1 MSYFYKP
8 GTVSEQKG
16 HDSGLQETSG
26 SVMALMQ
33 CLNLG
38 CTLWSPG
45 KLIKLWKWNYTETP
59 LPDHHFGK
67 KAKVAQLTALEAV
80 GKEAFSKHFPQNC
93 KNMPFLRRSMR
104 HHYQNFKCLYFDPMG
119 SFLEIHFHANGM
131 DRIILC
137 SRRLETTHE
146 GIIMSF
152 TKNKRAIQV
161 CGKISRLYGEA
172 KKARLEYCM
181 YDTRFCVTMGKR

>member
-16 HDSGLQETSG
+16 HDPGLQETSG

-38 CTLWSPG
+38 CMLWSPG

-59 LPDHHFGK
+59 FLDHHFGK

-80 GKEAFSKHFPQNC
+80 GKEAFSKHFPRNC
-93 KNMPFLRRSMR
+93 KNMPFLRRSMW
-104 HHYQNFKCLYFDPMG
+104 HHYQNFKCLYFDQWA
-119 SFLEIHFHANGM
+119 HFWKFIFTQMEWTRLFFAVEDWKQHTKELSCHLQ
-131 DRIILC
+131 RIREL
-137 SRRLETTHE
+137 SRYVERSPGCTV
-146 GIIMSF
+146 
-152 TKNKRAIQV
+152 KR
-161 CGKISRLYGEA
+161 
-172 KKARLEYCM
+172 KKQDWNIA
-181 YDTRFCVTMGKR
+181 CVTLGFV